1 MATWKMLQR
10 GRDRTRG
17 LRGNTDIILYGAK
30 DIATVAQ
37 VDANNRAYTITK
49 NDIESIELDPSFPVR
64 EGDAHPDPAMAGA
77 ICVRTRLVEG
87 PRMGRAIV
95 AVYYDSNI
103 TFGSAPSRTA
113 LNYAYDDVQYA
124 VPQAMIDASIGGKTG
139 VNLPRG
145 KNLVGAFHQPR
156 GVFIDTA
163 TLASL
168 PMRQRAAG
176 LAERVVGKAQVAKV
190 GTLAAI
196 CSGELPLEDCC
207 AEAMDDTD
215 ADDVPVP
222 LPGDSAAHHTTP
234 SGVSRMTQTPRN
246 STMPKDLIA
255 ILAALGATDAAQGL
269 QIATDRAAFRTK
281 VLSATKAESDD
292 AALGTLHAWQRD
304 ASAAADLRVQLDAD
318 RKARA
323 AEERKGL
330 LAAAV
335 RIFQQRGVSPAHI
348 HFEHFDFR

>member
-124 VPQAMIDASIGGKTG
+124 VPQAMMLLSAPVAGPPAPGEGPAGTYY
-139 VNLPRG
+139 VHMNPFYLR
-145 KNLVGAFHQPR
+145 
-156 GVFIDTA
+156 
-163 TLASL
+163 
-168 PMRQRAAG
+168 RQRIRITQRRTVSVVMTEDNLNGAIVSNYGKVYKPGGIPSVLTTANVYRIRIG
-176 LAERVVGKAQVAKV
+176 YYELTYVFESWGPVRGITLPHDGFLLPVPNLDYLEEWYVDTSTPNTKIRKHLGSAEREEGGV
-190 GTLAAI
+190 
-196 CSGELPLEDCC
+196 LP
-207 AEAMDDTD
+207 
-215 ADDVPVP
+215 
-222 LPGDSAAHHTTP
+222 
-234 SGVSRMTQTPRN
+234 
-246 STMPKDLIA
+246 
-255 ILAALGATDAAQGL
+255 
-269 QIATDRAAFRTK
+269 
-281 VLSATKAESDD
+281 
-292 AALGTLHAWQRD
+292 
-304 ASAAADLRVQLDAD
+304 
-318 RKARA
+318 
-323 AEERKGL
+323 
-330 LAAAV
+330 
-335 RIFQQRGVSPAHI
+335 
-348 HFEHFDFR
+348 